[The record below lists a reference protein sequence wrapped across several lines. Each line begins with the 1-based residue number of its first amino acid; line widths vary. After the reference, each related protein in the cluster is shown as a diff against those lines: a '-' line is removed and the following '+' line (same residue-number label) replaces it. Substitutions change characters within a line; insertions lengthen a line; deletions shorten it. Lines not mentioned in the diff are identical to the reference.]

1 VPGACVADALRSAEL
16 SYTLR
21 LIALAAMMLPVA
33 CEQAAIPNGAGS
45 DAELKRIV
53 SLAPHVTELIYAVG
67 AGARLVGVV
76 EYSDYPPEANT
87 IPRIGDAFRVDYERL
102 EVLQPD
108 IVIGWESG
116 NPPEMIERIRELGF
130 RVELVDAKTLDDVAG
145 QIEKVGA
152 LTGATAQA
160 EALAAEL
167 RLQLAGLRGNQT
179 EGIQPGVFWQISA
192 DPYYTITGQHV
203 LNEIIELCGGRNI
216 FADVGGLAAPVSLE
230 AILAREP
237 DVIVA
242 AVHPLSDSWQSD
254 WQRWTE
260 LPAVARQQLY
270 SVDSDLVSRPGPRLV
285 EGAAEVCKILAA
297 ATAH

>member
-1 VPGACVADALRSAEL
+1 M
-16 SYTLR
+16 
-21 LIALAAMMLPVA
+21 ILPVA
-33 CEQAAIPNGAGS
+33 CEQAAVPTGADGN
-45 DAELKRIV
+45 AELKRIV

-67 AGARLVGVV
+67 SGDRLVGAV

-102 EVLQPD
+102 EILQPD

-130 RVELVDAKTLDDVAG
+130 RVELVDANTLDDVAG

-160 EALAAEL
+160 ATLATEL
-167 RLQLAGLRGNQT
+167 RLQLAELRANRSA
-179 EGIQPGVFWQISA
+179 GIQPGVFWQISA
-192 DPYYTITGQHV
+192 NPYYTITGQHV

-216 FADVGGLAAPVSLE
+216 FADVGGMAAPVSLE

-242 AVHPLSDSWQSD
+242 AVHPLSDSWQSG

-260 LPAVARQQLY
+260 LPAVERQQLY

-285 EGAAEVCKILAA
+285 EGAAEVCRVLAT